1 MSFFGFFPG
10 LTGLLLAVA
19 LITAGAGAAW
29 QVQSWRYERQLADQ
43 ARLHLETL
51 NQLTQI
57 SVSAQQTQR
66 DQRLALE
73 QRLYRNDK
81 THQRALSDAKQSQAR
96 LRDRLA
102 TADVRLSVLLA
113 QPVTCGP
120 ASVPA
125 TTATGSMVY
134 GTQRAELDRAH
145 AQRIIGIAAE
155 GDEGLIALAGCQGYV
170 REIQKA
176 VE

>member
-1 MSFFGFFPG
+1 MPFFGLVPG
-10 LTGLLLAVA
+10 LTRPILVFALL
-19 LITAGAGAAW
+19 TAGAGAAW

-43 ARLHLETL
+43 ARLHLQTL
-51 NQLTQI
+51 NQLAQL
-57 SVSAQQTQR
+57 SVSGQQKQR
-66 DQRLALE
+66 DQRHALE
-73 QRLYRNDK
+73 QRLYSSDK
-81 THQRALSDAKQSQAR
+81 THQRALNDAKQSQTR

-113 QPVTCGP
+113 QPSTCFP
-120 ASVPA
+120 ASVPS
-125 TTATGSMVY
+125 TTAPSSMVY
-134 GTQRAELDRAH
+134 GAQRAELDPAH

>member
-96 LRDRLA
+96 LRDRLV
-102 TADVRLSVLLA
+102 TADVRLSA
-113 QPVTCGP
+113 RP
-120 ASVPA
+120 ACHLWSRLGACHHRPR
-125 TTATGSMVY
+125 
-134 GTQRAELDRAH
+134 QH
-145 AQRIIGIAAE
+145 
-155 GDEGLIALAGCQGYV
+155 GLWNPES
-170 REIQKA
+170 RT
-176 VE
+176 

>member
-1 MSFFGFFPG
+1 MSLIGLVPG
-10 LTGLLLAVA
+10 LTRPALAVA
-19 LITAGAGAAW
+19 LISIGAGAAW
-29 QVQSWRYERQLADQ
+29 QVQGWRYERQLADQ
-43 ARLHLETL
+43 ARLHQQTL
-51 NQLTQI
+51 NQLAQV
-57 SVSAQQTQR
+57 SASAQQNQR
-66 DQRLALE
+66 DQRFALE
-73 QRLYRNDK
+73 QRLYSNDK
-81 THQRALSDAKQSQAR
+81 TYQRALNDAKQSQAR

-113 QPVTCGP
+113 QPATCFP

-125 TTATGSMVY
+125 TTAPGSMVY

-170 REIQKA
+170 RELMGK
-176 VE
+176 E

>member
-125 TTATGSMVY
+125 TTAPGSMVY
-134 GTQRAELDRAH
+134 GTQRAELDPTH
-145 AQRIIGIAAE
+145 AQRIISLAAE
-155 GDEGLIALAGCQGYV
+155 GDEGLIALAACQEYV
-170 REIQKA
+170 REVQRDN
-176 VE
+176 E